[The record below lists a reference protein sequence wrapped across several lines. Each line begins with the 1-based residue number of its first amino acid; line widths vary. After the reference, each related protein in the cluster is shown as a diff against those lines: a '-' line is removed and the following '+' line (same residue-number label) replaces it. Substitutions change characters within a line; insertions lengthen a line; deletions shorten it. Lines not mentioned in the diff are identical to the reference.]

1 MDSEYLLYFQV
12 SKSQSKPHL
21 PSLFYSAPFSL
32 NGFDDT
38 SVNLEVGQADPDLKQ
53 GTSIS
58 VYQANRRHHT
68 LPHKVS
74 GNGKSTDE
82 DLGGD

>member
-1 MDSEYLLYFQV
+1 MDSGYLLYPLV
-12 SKSQSKPHL
+12 SKSQSQPHL
-21 PSLFYSAPFSL
+21 PSLFHSALRL

-58 VYQANRRHHT
+58 VYQAN
-68 LPHKVS
+68 
-74 GNGKSTDE
+74 
-82 DLGGD
+82 